1 MSVRNSLGRSFA
13 LAAVALA
20 MTTGAAEA
28 QQLPP
33 ARQIID
39 KYVEA
44 IGGRAAIARFQ
55 QRKTVMEISVPAN
68 GMTMTMEMYQAAP
81 NRMYSKMEMAG
92 LGSFTSGYDG
102 TVAWSNNPMQG
113 PRVLEGAELNETLRQ
128 ADFAA
133 ALDPARSYTAMQTV
147 GEKTVAGRPC
157 WNVKLTHASGIDV
170 HSCFDKEN
178 GLLVHTAVKQ
188 VSAMGEM
195 DVEAIVSDYR
205 DFDGIKMATKTTATM
220 MGQEMTTTIK
230 SVSHA
235 PVDAAIFA
243 IPAEIRALRAPK

>member
-20 MTTGAAEA
+20 MTAGAANA

-33 ARQIID
+33 ARQVID

-55 QRKTVMEISVPAN
+55 QRKTVAEINMPAN

-81 NRMYSKMEMAG
+81 NRMFTKMEMAG
-92 LGSFTSGYDG
+92 MGSFTSGYDG
-102 TVAWSNNPMQG
+102 TVAWANNPMQG
-113 PRVLEGAELNETLRQ
+113 PRILEGAELNETLRQ

-133 ALDPARSYTAMQTV
+133 LLDPAKAYTAMETV

-157 WNVKLTHASGIDV
+157 WNLKMTHASGIDV
-170 HSCFDKEN
+170 HSCFDKES
-178 GLLVHTAVKQ
+178 GLLVHSVVKQ
-188 VSAMGEM
+188 QGPMGEM
-195 DVEAIVSDYR
+195 EVEATVSEYK
-205 DFDGIKMATKTTATM
+205 DFDGIKMATKTVATM
-220 MGQEMTTTIK
+220 MGQEMSTTIK

-235 PVDAAIFA
+235 PIDASVFA
-243 IPAEIRALRAPK
+243 VPAEIRALRAQN

>member
-20 MTTGAAEA
+20 MTAGASGA

-33 ARQIID
+33 AQQIVD
-39 KYVEA
+39 KYVQA
-44 IGGRAAIARFQ
+44 IGGRTAITRFQ
-55 QRKTVMEISVPAN
+55 QRKTVAEINMPAN

-81 NRMYSKMEMAG
+81 NRMFTKMEMAG
-92 LGSFTSGYDG
+92 MGTFTSGYDG

-133 ALDPARSYTAMQTV
+133 LLDPSKSYTAMQTV

-157 WNVKLTHASGIDV
+157 WNVKMTHASGVDV

-178 GLLVHTAVKQ
+178 GLLVHSAVKQ
-188 VSAMGEM
+188 VSAMGEIN
-195 DVEAIVSDYR
+195 VEAIVSDYK
-205 DFDGIKMATKTTATM
+205 DFDGIKMATKTVATM
-220 MGQEMTTTIK
+220 MGQEMSTTIK

-235 PVDAAIFA
+235 PIDASVFA
-243 IPAEIRALRAPK
+243 VPAEIRALRTQD

>member
-20 MTTGAAEA
+20 MTAGASDA

-33 ARQIID
+33 AQQIVD
-39 KYVEA
+39 KYVQA
-44 IGGRAAIARFQ
+44 IGGRTAIARFQ
-55 QRKTVMEISVPAN
+55 QRKTVAEINMPAN

-81 NRMYSKMEMAG
+81 NHMFTKMEMAG
-92 LGSFTSGYDG
+92 MGTFTSGYDG

-133 ALDPARSYTAMQTV
+133 LLDPSKSYTAMQTV

-157 WNVKLTHASGIDV
+157 WNVKMTHASGIDV

-178 GLLVHTAVKQ
+178 GLLVHSAVKQ

-195 DVEAIVSDYR
+195 NIEAIVSDYK
-205 DFDGIKMATKTTATM
+205 DFDGIKMATRTVATM
-220 MGQEMTTTIK
+220 MGQEMSTTIK

-235 PVDAAIFA
+235 PIDASVFA
-243 IPAEIRALRAPK
+243 APAEIRALRPQD